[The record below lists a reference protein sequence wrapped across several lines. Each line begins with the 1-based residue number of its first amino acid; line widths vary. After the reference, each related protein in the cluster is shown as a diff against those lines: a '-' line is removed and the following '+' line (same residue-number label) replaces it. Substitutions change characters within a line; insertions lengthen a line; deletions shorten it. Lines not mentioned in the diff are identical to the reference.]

1 MTFAQIVSNRLDQL
15 NLTPF
20 AAEKAHGLPADAI
33 RNVIKLSD
41 AAAGKNPGPTLMK
54 ARQICDAL
62 GLEFYIGPPR
72 KTPPLGFSESAAAMA
87 MKPEGPATCD
97 FVAIP
102 YHARDLAHRDLSG
115 LALSQD
121 WIDAAQ
127 LDAHALTAVVMPSD
141 DMAPMIGEGAVLL
154 VDGRADPQPE
164 PQLHA
169 FAAQG
174 RLRVGWLCLPR
185 AGSLVAF
192 FARSFSPPVIQK
204 ARGGTLIEPLGRIVG
219 RFDDLPQLWIDA
231 TEKSRLLDT
240 AKELTK
246 PKKA

>member
-1 MTFAQIVSNRLDQL
+1 MDTAETRFQGCIEKE
-15 NLTPF
+15 LTRYDGKVF
-20 AAEKAHGLPADAI
+20 AAEKDLGLPKDAL
-33 RNVIKLSD
+33 RSVFRGDRKQGTSLNRAK
-41 AAAGKNPGPTLMK
+41 
-54 ARQICDAL
+54 QICDAL

-72 KTPPLGFSESAAAMA
+72 ATQAGGFQDGTKQAFQHLPDFKPPAL
-87 MKPEGPATCD
+87 
-97 FVAIP
+97 VAIP

-219 RFDDLPQLWIDA
+219 RFDDVPQLWIDA